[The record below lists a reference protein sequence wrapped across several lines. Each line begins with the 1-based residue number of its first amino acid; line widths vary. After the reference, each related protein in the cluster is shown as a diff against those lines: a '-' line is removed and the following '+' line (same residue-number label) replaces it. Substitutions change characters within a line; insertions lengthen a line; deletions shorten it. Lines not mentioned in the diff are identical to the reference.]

1 LVKAF
6 RATLEE
12 VNEAA
17 LVLHVVDASSPAAV
31 EHTGHVL
38 KVLNE
43 IGAGAV
49 PQVLVLN
56 KVDRLAPG
64 DSDAGALL
72 RRLTGDVAGVTRA
85 VSISALTGE
94 GIPDLLTVMDE
105 VLPVDPVVRTT
116 LEVEAGDGATLAML
130 HEFGRV
136 LSTQY
141 EGTRALV
148 DVELPE
154 SIARRFAAR

>member
-1 LVKAF
+1 
-6 RATLEE
+6 
-12 VNEAA
+12 
-17 LVLHVVDASSPAAV
+17 
-31 EHTGHVL
+31 VL